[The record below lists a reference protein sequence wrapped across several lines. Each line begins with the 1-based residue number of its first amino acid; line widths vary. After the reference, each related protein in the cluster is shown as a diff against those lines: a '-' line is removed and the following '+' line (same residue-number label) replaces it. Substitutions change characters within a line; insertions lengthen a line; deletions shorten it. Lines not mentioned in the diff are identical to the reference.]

1 MDARVVPGV
10 GVVAEARTRLRG
22 VVRCT
27 PVLTCPALSEQA
39 GCELF
44 LKCENLQHAG
54 AFKYRGASH
63 AVAVL
68 TDEQAAR
75 GVATHSSG
83 NHGGALALAAK
94 RRGIPCHV
102 VVPKGT
108 TKRKVQAMEDADA
121 CLHWCEDNQAARE
134 AACAEVCAA
143 TGAELVHPYDDARVV
158 AGQSTCAAEV
168 LEQVSDLDAIVP
180 PVGGG
185 GLLSGTCLAV
195 AASGQSVHVHA
206 AEPENADDAA
216 RSLAT
221 GVRQP
226 PPPANTICEGLK
238 TALGEIPWAIIK
250 EHVRSIEVVDDDQ
263 VLHAWRAVLREARII
278 IEPACAV
285 PVAAALTGVFARL
298 GYQRVALIL
307 TGGNIDL
314 DRIPEFLERT
324 A

>member
-1 MDARVVPGV
+1 MWTPLGCLWGVGGHWIARVAADKTTHLPTSFFS
-10 GVVAEARTRLRG
+10 RRF
-22 VVRCT
+22 
-27 PVLTCPALSEQA
+27 P
-39 GCELF
+39 
-44 LKCENLQHAG
+44 N
-54 AFKYRGASH
+54 GASNTSR
-63 AVAVL
+63 VAW
-68 TDEQAAR
+68 
-75 GVATHSSG
+75 
-83 NHGGALALAAK
+83 
-94 RRGIPCHV
+94 HV
-102 VVPKGT
+102 VSLLL
-108 TKRKVQAMEDADA
+108 AS
-121 CLHWCEDNQAARE
+121 AA
-134 AACAEVCAA
+134 
-143 TGAELVHPYDDARVV
+143 
-158 AGQSTCAAEV
+158 
-168 LEQVSDLDAIVP
+168 
-180 PVGGG
+180 
-185 GLLSGTCLAV
+185 LLAK
-195 AASGQSVHVHA
+195 
-206 AEPENADDAA
+206 NADDAA

-285 PVAAALTGVFARL
+285 PVAAALTGVFAKL